1 MVIYKKKSRSLTD
14 SEKNHPEWGD
24 AWVWLAFDPVSK
36 LIVHAVIGKRKENE
50 AKELINNVLNKTTGS
65 LPLFTSDELPHYKN
79 ALAEAHTTLIPVEKT
94 GKRGRPQKPIAQIDP
109 NLLYATVHKTRENSR
124 IVNIE
129 RRIVFGDEQKINE
142 KLESST
148 VSKVINTSYVE
159 RVNLSIR
166 QHCRRLTRKTNGFSK
181 KRKNLTAQILLVMA
195 YYNLVLQHRS
205 LTFKG
210 GPRRTPAMAANL
222 TNHKWSMGELLTY
235 KVPNN

>member
-1 MVIYKKKSRSLTD
+1 M
-14 SEKNHPEWGD
+14 
-24 AWVWLAFDPVSK
+24 
-36 LIVHAVIGKRKENE
+36 IGKRKENE

-94 GKRGRPQKPIAQIDP
+94 GKRGRPQKPKTQIDSK
-109 NLLYATVHKTRENSR
+109 LLYATVHKTRENSR